1 MKILLISHAPNDENA
16 GASRVYHMLST
27 ALRQKGHEVTVFHY
41 EDLRVPKFLNY
52 FVLRMALPE
61 FVYWR
66 FYTESTKGY
75 DVVFCSNGMAW
86 RIFKKLRER
95 SGPRPFL
102 IHQIHGLTYFDHLAV
117 ITERLRGH
125 VKLSPWFMAIKGRFP
140 IGWDAK
146 GAKYADAIAA
156 QNWRDQDF
164 LEDERARLGEA
175 VAGSAP
181 IYQVPSA
188 LHPSLEAALPAAAP
202 PEERDPMAILWFGS
216 WRERKG
222 NFYVNRAFKLIKQR
236 FPDAKLTLGGTAS
249 RPDEVMACFDPEL
262 RASVRILPRVD
273 IATQIAEYN
282 AHSIFLFPSLSEGF
296 GLAPIEAMAFG
307 MACVTTHT
315 GIGSDFVVDNE
326 HAVIVTMSSA
336 IHLAFGAIRLMED
349 SAFRIRVARAGQK
362 LAQSFTLDRS
372 ANDYLAIFEKRP
384 ATVGSSVQK

>member
-1 MKILLISHAPNDENA
+1 MKILLISHAKNDENA
-16 GASRVYHMLST
+16 GASRLYHMLSA
-27 ALRQKGHEVTVFHY
+27 ALRKKGHEVNVYHY

-52 FVLRMALPE
+52 FALRLALPE

-66 FYTESTKGY
+66 LHAEATKGY

-86 RIFKKLRER
+86 RIFKKLRE
-95 SGPRPFL
+95 SIGPRPFL

-125 VKLSPWFMAIKGRFP
+125 VKLSPLFMAIKGRFP

-164 LEDERARLGEA
+164 IEDERARLGE
-175 VAGSAP
+175 AGSAP

-188 LHPSLEAALPAAAP
+188 LHPGLEAAMHVTTP
-202 PEERDPMAILWFGS
+202 PEERDPMSLLWFGS

-249 RPDEVMACFDPEL
+249 KPDEVMGCFDPEL
-262 RASVRILPRVD
+262 RSSIRILPRID
-273 IATQIAEYN
+273 TAAQIKEYN
-282 AHSIFLFPSLSEGF
+282 THSIFLFPSLSEGF

-315 GIGSDFVVDNE
+315 GIGSDFVIDNE

-336 IHLAFGAIRLMED
+336 IHLAQGAIRLMED
-349 SAFRIRVARAGQK
+349 NAFRIRVAKAGQQ
-362 LAQSFTLDRS
+362 LAQGFTVDRC
-372 ANDYLAIFEKRP
+372 AEEYLAVFEKRP
-384 ATVGSSVQK
+384 AGV